1 MFVTQ
6 TSILP
11 GYRTDHSMITIAFT
25 LNTNP
30 RGPGYWKLNTSFLSE
45 IEYINQIP
53 VIINTVAKEYKNDS
67 TVNDSLLWEM
77 IKMKIREYSLK
88 YAKQKKQRMKSKE
101 ADLEASIFWLEKSIE
116 QNELSN
122 DEKDKLTDELNTKKK
137 ELEQFVQYKTK
148 GSIIRSKARWYN

>member
-1 MFVTQ
+1 M
-6 TSILP
+6 
-11 GYRTDHSMITIAFT
+11 
-25 LNTNP
+25 
-30 RGPGYWKLNTSFLSE
+30 
-45 IEYINQIP
+45 
-53 VIINTVAKEYKNDS
+53 
-67 TVNDSLLWEM
+67 NDSLLWEM
-77 IKMKIREYSLK
+77 IKRKIREYSLK